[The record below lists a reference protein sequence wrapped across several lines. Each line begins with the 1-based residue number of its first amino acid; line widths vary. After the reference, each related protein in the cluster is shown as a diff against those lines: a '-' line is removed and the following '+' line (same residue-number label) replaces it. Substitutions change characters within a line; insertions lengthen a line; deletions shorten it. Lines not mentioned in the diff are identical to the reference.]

1 MERVGGNGW
10 TDGISG
16 SDESL
21 WSFQLGGESS
31 LLSAEIRC
39 SLLDKKISKA
49 LNKHPDKNRASCT

>member
-21 WSFQLGGESS
+21 WSFQFGGGT
-31 LLSAEIRC
+31 AY
-39 SLLDKKISKA
+39 
-49 LNKHPDKNRASCT
+49 

>member
-21 WSFQLGGESS
+21 WSFQFGGGGQLTE
-31 LLSAEIRC
+31 C
-39 SLLDKKISKA
+39 
-49 LNKHPDKNRASCT
+49 